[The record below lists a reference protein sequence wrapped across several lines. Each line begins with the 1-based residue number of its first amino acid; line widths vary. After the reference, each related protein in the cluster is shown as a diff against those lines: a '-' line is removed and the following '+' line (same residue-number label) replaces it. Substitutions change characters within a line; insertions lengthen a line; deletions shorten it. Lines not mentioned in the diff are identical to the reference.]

1 MSKGAG
7 ALHIAVCTAQVPF
20 VHGGNEVLV
29 EGLVAGLRGRGH
41 RVAEIALPFKWYPRD
56 SFMGSVLAW
65 RMVDITEANGVPVD
79 LAICTKFPSYVV
91 QHPRKVVWLVHQYRQ
106 AYDWFGT
113 PLSDLTSTP
122 DDTRFRRWL
131 ADLDRKTIGEARGIY
146 AISRNVAGRLR
157 KYNGLQATP
166 LYPPLRPGF
175 HPGPQGDYVLH
186 LNRLDAAKRVD
197 LLLRAAALVP
207 RDAANGLRYVI
218 AGDGPD
224 RAALERQAATLGLG
238 ERVRFA
244 GRVSDAEA
252 ADLYAGARAVYYAP
266 VDEDYGFS
274 TVEAFASGK
283 PVITTSDAGGV
294 LEFVEDGVTG
304 LVTPPDPAR
313 VAESLAQV
321 AADPAACAR
330 MGEAGRARVAGITW
344 DHVVDTLLAGAR

>member
-1 MSKGAG
+1 M
-7 ALHIAVCTAQVPF
+7 HIAVCTAQVPF

-29 EGLVAGLRGRGH
+29 EGLAAALRARGH
-41 RVAEIALPFKWYPRD
+41 RVAEVALPFKWYPRE
-56 SFMGSVLAW
+56 SFIGSVLAW
-65 RMVDITEANGVPVD
+65 RLVDITEANGVPVD

-91 QHPRKVVWLVHQYRQ
+91 RHPRKVVWLVHQYRQ

-122 DDTRFRRWL
+122 DDVGFRRWL
-131 ADLDRKTIGEARGIY
+131 ASLDRKTLGEARARY
-146 AISRNVAGRLR
+146 AISRNVAARL
-157 KYNGLQATP
+157 KKFNGLDATP

-175 HPGPQGDYVLH
+175 HSGPTGDYVLH

-197 LLLRAAALVP
+197 LLLRAAALLP
-207 RDAANGLRYVI
+207 PDAGLRYII

-224 RAALERQAATLGLG
+224 RAALEKQAASLGLG

-244 GRVSDAEA
+244 GRVPDAEA

-274 TVEAFASGK
+274 TVEAFASGV
-283 PVITTSDAGGV
+283 PVVTTDDAGGV

-304 LVTPPDPAR
+304 FVTPPDPAR
-313 VAESLAQV
+313 VAASLARV
-321 AADPAACAR
+321 AADPALCERLGA
-330 MGEAGRARVAGITW
+330 AGRQRVAGINW
-344 DHVVDTLLAGAR
+344 DGVVDALLAGAG